1 MSSPEK
7 KLRKS
12 KPEATLTVTYREL
25 AGSNYIVLS
34 DGSVATLHRL
44 KPKVVGETRFWYL
57 SHEGHLKCLSQRRID
72 EMTTFP

>member
-12 KPEATLTVTYREL
+12 NPEVKAPPTYREL
-25 AGSNYIVLS
+25 AGSSYIVLN
-34 DGSVATLHRL
+34 DGSVARRL
-44 KPKVVGETRFWYL
+44 KPKLVGETRYWFL

>member
-7 KLRKS
+7 KLRNRN
-12 KPEATLTVTYREL
+12 PEVKAPATTYREL
-25 AGSNYIVLS
+25 TGSSYIVLQ
-34 DGSVATLHRL
+34 DGSVARRL
-44 KPKVVGETRFWYL
+44 KPKTVGETRYWFL